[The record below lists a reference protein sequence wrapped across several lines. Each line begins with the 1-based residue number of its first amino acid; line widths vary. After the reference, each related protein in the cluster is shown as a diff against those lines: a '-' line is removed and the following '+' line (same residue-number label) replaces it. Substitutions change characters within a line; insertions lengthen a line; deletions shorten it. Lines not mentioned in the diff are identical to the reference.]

1 MDLNF
6 ENKAKSEL
14 DRITLKTQKVEFAIL
29 DDAKKALEKFVK
41 LRKEAENFMDNAY
54 VPLREVEKATTE
66 LKGSIGNMRDYAKK
80 LREAEGDVE
89 QKVDKARSLAKEL
102 GVDLN
107 QNDLLDYSLYNNT
120 IKMSDNLQSD
130 ADTFIKF
137 VNKLPKI

>member
-1 MDLNF
+1 M
-6 ENKAKSEL
+6 ENKFYNEL
-14 DRITLKTQKVEFAIL
+14 RKFKKAEKVEFAIL
-29 DDAKKALEKFVK
+29 DDAKKELEKFVK

-54 VPLREVEKATTE
+54 VPLREVEKATNQ
-66 LKGSIGNMRDYAKK
+66 LKGSIDNMRDYAKK
-80 LREAEGDVE
+80 LREAEGNVQ
-89 QKVDKARSLAKEL
+89 QKVEKARSLAKEL

-120 IKMSDNLQSD
+120 IRMSDNLQSD